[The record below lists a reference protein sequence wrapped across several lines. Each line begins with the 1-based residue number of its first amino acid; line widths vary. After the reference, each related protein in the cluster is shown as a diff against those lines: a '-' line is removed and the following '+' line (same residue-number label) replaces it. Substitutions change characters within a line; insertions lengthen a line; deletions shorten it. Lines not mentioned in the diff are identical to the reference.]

1 MIKVDSLCVKY
12 KDFCAVDGISLHI
25 KEKEIFGI
33 IGMNGAGKTSTVE
46 CIEGLRKYESGK
58 ISICGLDP
66 IKDRKRVHELIGI
79 QLQDTSYQSNA
90 KVCELCELFSTFYSD
105 PIPYKQLLEKM
116 GLWEKR
122 KTMISKL
129 SGGQRQKLS
138 IVLALIGKPK
148 VLFLDELTTGLDP
161 NSRHQMWDLLK
172 DLKKQGLTIVLI
184 SHFMDEVQAV
194 CDRIAIMDKGK
205 ILIVGA
211 IEDILKKYNLT
222 QRVIFQCE
230 DNYQIHEIKNISTVE
245 KVEEINGKVT
255 VFGKGD
261 NFVSSIIS
269 WLDTQ
274 KIKYSSL
281 DIQKPDLEEVF
292 LYLSGRTFEN
302 EEME

>member
-25 KEKEIFGI
+25 RKNEIYGI

-46 CIEGLRKYESGK
+46 CIEGLRKYESGE
-58 ISICGLDP
+58 IRICGLDP
-66 IKDRKRVHELIGI
+66 NKDRKRVHEIIGI
-79 QLQDTSYQSNA
+79 QLQDTNYQNNA
-90 KVCELCELFSTFYSD
+90 KVYELCELFSSFYSE
-105 PIPYKQLLEKM
+105 PVPYKQLLEKM

-122 KTMISKL
+122 RNTVSKL

-161 NSRHQMWDLLK
+161 NSRHQMWNLLK
-172 DLKKQGLTIVLI
+172 ELKNQGITIVLI

-205 ILIVGA
+205 ILIVGT
-211 IEDILKKYNLT
+211 IEEILKKYNLT
-222 QRVIFQCE
+222 QRMIFQCK
-230 DNYQIHEIKNISTVE
+230 DTRISEIEKLALVD
-245 KVEEINGKVT
+245 KVERVDSEIT

-261 NFVSSIIS
+261 NFVASVVS
-269 WLDTQ
+269 WLETQ
-274 KIKYSSL
+274 EIEYSSL
-281 DIQKPDLEEVF
+281 DIQKPNLEDVF

-302 EEME
+302 GEME

>member
-25 KEKEIFGI
+25 RKNEIYGI

-46 CIEGLRKYESGK
+46 CIEGLRKYESGE
-58 ISICGLDP
+58 IRICGLDP
-66 IKDRKRVHELIGI
+66 NKDRKRVHEIIGI
-79 QLQDTSYQSNA
+79 QLQDTNYQNNA
-90 KVCELCELFSTFYSD
+90 KVYELCELFSSFYSE
-105 PIPYKQLLEKM
+105 PVPYKQLLEKM

-122 KTMISKL
+122 RNTVSKL

-172 DLKKQGLTIVLI
+172 ELKNQGITIVLI

-205 ILIVGA
+205 ILIVGT
-211 IEDILKKYNLT
+211 IEEILKKYNLT
-222 QRVIFQCE
+222 QRMIFQCK
-230 DNYQIHEIKNISTVE
+230 DTRISEIENLELVD
-245 KVEEINGKVT
+245 KVERVDREIT

-261 NFVSSIIS
+261 NFVASVVS
-269 WLDTQ
+269 WLETQ
-274 KIKYSSL
+274 EIEYSSL
-281 DIQKPDLEEVF
+281 DIQKPNLEDVF

-302 EEME
+302 GEME

>member
-25 KEKEIFGI
+25 RKNVIYGI

-46 CIEGLRKYESGK
+46 CIEGLRKYESGE
-58 ISICGLDP
+58 IRICGLDP
-66 IKDRKRVHELIGI
+66 NKDRKRVHEIIGI
-79 QLQDTSYQSNA
+79 QLQDTNYQNNA
-90 KVCELCELFSTFYSD
+90 KVYELCELFSSFYSE
-105 PIPYKQLLEKM
+105 PVPYKQLLEKM

-122 KTMISKL
+122 RNTVSKL

-172 DLKKQGLTIVLI
+172 ELKNQGITIVLI

-205 ILIVGA
+205 ILIVGT
-211 IEDILKKYNLT
+211 IEEILKKYNLT
-222 QRVIFQCE
+222 QRMIFQCK
-230 DNYQIHEIKNISTVE
+230 DTRISEIENLELVD
-245 KVEEINGKVT
+245 KVERVDREIT

-261 NFVSSIIS
+261 NFVASVVS
-269 WLDTQ
+269 WLETQ
-274 KIKYSSL
+274 EIEYSSL
-281 DIQKPDLEEVF
+281 DIQKPNLEDVF

-302 EEME
+302 GEME